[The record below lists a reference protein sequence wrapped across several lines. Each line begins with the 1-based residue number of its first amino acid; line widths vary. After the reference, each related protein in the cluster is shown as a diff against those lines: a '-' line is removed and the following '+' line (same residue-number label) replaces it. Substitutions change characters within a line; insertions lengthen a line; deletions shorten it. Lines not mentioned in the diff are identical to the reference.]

1 SRDAVADRAGLAGD
15 AAACN
20 AADNVELLVGL
31 GEDERL
37 TDDGL
42 QGVKAEVIVDVAV
55 VDRDLARALVNSYAR
70 NGALSSAGAVEIRCL
85 IVHVRLPPI
94 KVPRQPASAQ
104 RACARCLHRRG
115 VSLRLLC
122 RSCWTG
128 SC

>member
-1 SRDAVADRAGLAGD
+1 MVPGFLSIFELVCRACYLLENCGARRAALRPYFFLSFILGSRVRKPAFFSFARRFFGIVLEQRSRDAVADRAGLAGD

-55 VDRDLARALVNSYAR
+55 VDRDLARA
-70 NGALSSAGAVEIRCL
+70 
-85 IVHVRLPPI
+85 
-94 KVPRQPASAQ
+94 
-104 RACARCLHRRG
+104 
-115 VSLRLLC
+115 
-122 RSCWTG
+122 W
-128 SC
+128 